1 MKSAIV
7 RAVVDTNVII
17 SSLWGKN
24 PGKIIELWDKDKILL
39 IVSQEILDEY
49 FEVLDRFELSEEDI
63 EELTLLFSNSR
74 KTLLVKPKS
83 KQTVIKRDPKD
94 NKFLEC
100 ALEGEAAF
108 IISGDKDLNEL
119 GNFRGI
125 EIVTPKKFLDLT

>member
-125 EIVTPKKFLDLT
+125 EIVTPKKFLDL

>member
-108 IISGDKDLNEL
+108 IISGDKDL
-119 GNFRGI
+119 I
-125 EIVTPKKFLDLT
+125 ES